1 MPLALTPSSRS
12 MSAQIL
18 ADLLPS
24 LRGLGLLAQDAHWR
38 VLGPMFGELHTL
50 FGDLYAFVSGT
61 YADAVA
67 ERIAQLQAPIPRSV
81 VRSEHDLPTDGA
93 KLCAELERA
102 IMSASSR
109 AYEAMNRLERI
120 DPVFLARLQDLQAQ
134 LEKYAWQISAH
145 IS

>member
-1 MPLALTPSSRS
+1 

-61 YADAVA
+61 YADDTA
-67 ERIAQLQAPIPRSV
+67 LGGP
-81 VRSEHDLPTDGA
+81 L
-93 KLCAELERA
+93 RA
-102 IMSASSR
+102 RFADRRRKTLRR
-109 AYEAMNRLERI
+109 A
-120 DPVFLARLQDLQAQ
+120 
-134 LEKYAWQISAH
+134 
-145 IS
+145 